1 MSRKT
6 STYARKRRAHTA
18 RRADPH
24 SVYRVLNRTEPLR
37 EEERAQLLVPVRL
50 SFEKMRSG
58 TGTEHDFDTLA
69 ATVNLCMVVAE
80 TVSSDML
87 HFTQQAQDALMD
99 MHARHKRTG
108 RWGLDHASL
117 ELLPSVIH
125 IYEQLLELCAPAQL
139 KRAWI
144 EVVDRVNT
152 KNTMPESWK

>member
-6 STYARKRRAHTA
+6 TVYARKRAHTA

-37 EEERAQLLVPVRL
+37 EEECAQLLVPVRL

-80 TVSSDML
+80 TVNDDML
-87 HFTQQAQDALMD
+87 HFTQQAQDALME

-117 ELLPSVIH
+117 ETLPAVIDV
-125 IYEQLLELCAPAQL
+125 YQQLLEPCAPAQL

-152 KNTMPESWK
+152 KNTLPESWK

>member
-1 MSRKT
+1 MKKT
-6 STYARKRRAHTA
+6 TVYARKRRVHTA

-80 TVSSDML
+80 TVNDHML
-87 HFTQQAQDALMD
+87 TFTQQAQDALMD

-117 ELLPSVIH
+117 EN
-125 IYEQLLELCAPAQL
+125 PARRHRRVPAATGAVRPGATQA
-139 KRAWI
+139 RM
-144 EVVDRVNT
+144 DRSN
-152 KNTMPESWK
+152 